1 MDVFRKILKPLPN
14 HPLWDYALNPEI
26 QRFVQRF
33 VVESGQGFPTPL
45 K

>member
-26 QRFVQRF
+26 QRFV
-33 VVESGQGFPTPL
+33 VESGQGFPTPL